1 MPITRPLALNEKFV
15 DRASIGAFY
24 SLALCTITDGMINL
38 MNNEVVVEIIEPN
51 EWQRL
56 RSIRLQALTESGHA
70 FGGTLEGES
79 AEDES
84 AWRAKFEKND
94 FLIASIDGVDVAM
107 MFIEVLDGDFGA
119 TCWIG
124 GCWSNPEFRGKG
136 LLSSMFR
143 FIDRQDKDWK
153 IQGLGVWTDNYNAI
167 AAYEKLGFVK
177 MGEDT
182 ASSRQPGKSYQR
194 MIRKSVA

>member
-1 MPITRPLALNEKFV
+1 M
-15 DRASIGAFY
+15 S
-24 SLALCTITDGMINL
+24 DGMIGL
-38 MNNEVVVEIIEPN
+38 MNNGVVVEIIEPN

-143 FIDRQDKDWK
+143 FIDQQDKDWK
-153 IQGLGVWTDNYNAI
+153 VQGLGVWTDNYNAI

-182 ASSRQPGKSYQR
+182 ASSRQPGKFYQR
-194 MIRKSVA
+194 MIRKSIA

>member
-1 MPITRPLALNEKFV
+1 M
-15 DRASIGAFY
+15 
-24 SLALCTITDGMINL
+24 TDGMINP
-38 MNNEVVVEIIEPN
+38 MNNGVVVEIIDPN

-56 RSIRLQALTESGHA
+56 RSIRLQALTDSGHA

-79 AEDES
+79 VES
-84 AWRAKFEKND
+84 ESEWRSKFVKND
-94 FLIASIDGVDVAM
+94 FLIASVDGVDVAM

-124 GCWSNPEFRGKG
+124 GCWSNPKIRGKG
-136 LLSSMFR
+136 VLSSMFR
-143 FIDRQDKDWK
+143 FIDQQDKDWK
-153 IQGLGVWTDNYNAI
+153 VQGLGVWTDNYNAI

-182 ASSRQPGKSYQR
+182 ASTRQPGKFYQR
-194 MIRKSVA
+194 MIRKSAV

>member
-1 MPITRPLALNEKFV
+1 
-15 DRASIGAFY
+15 
-24 SLALCTITDGMINL
+24 
-38 MNNEVVVEIIEPN
+38 MNNGVVVELISPN

-56 RSIRLQALTESGHA
+56 RSIRLQALTESEHA
-70 FGGTLEGES
+70 FGGTLEAES
-79 AEDES
+79 IETET

-94 FLIASIDGVDVAM
+94 FLIASVDGVDGAM
-107 MFIEVLDGDFGA
+107 MYIEVLNGDFGA

-124 GCWSNPEFRGKG
+124 GCWSNPIFRGKG
-136 LLSSMFR
+136 LMRAMFT
-143 FIDRQDKDWK
+143 FIDEQEKDWK

-182 ASSRQPGKSYQR
+182 ESTRKPGLFYQR
-194 MIRKSVA
+194 MIRKSLV